1 MDMLGIEN
9 GTVSGEAGDEQHI
22 WNTVKLDDQWYHVD
36 AEGNKSKN
44 ERQVL
49 MRTVF
54 KDTKVLEQLNKN
66 YAAKLE
72 TGEQAAYCDMLL
84 VFDLRKQLYK
94 TVQTKVYTGEGR
106 IIDERSGAGIW
117 KKVPGQSF
125 ADTLLKFLL
134 KNDKHN

>member
-1 MDMLGIEN
+1 
-9 GTVSGEAGDEQHI
+9 
-22 WNTVKLDDQWYHVD
+22 
-36 AEGNKSKN
+36 
-44 ERQVL
+44 

-54 KDTKVLEQLNKN
+54 KDIKVLEQLNKN

-72 TGEQAAYCDMLL
+72 TGEKAAYCDMLL

>member
-1 MDMLGIEN
+1 MYKFL
-9 GTVSGEAGDEQHI
+9 TVILLSWLWILPAAAAEPQEEQAVDPWAFELSVQPKKTEAELEAERWTLLMSSETGNYLFEYDSIKPVE
-22 WNTVKLDDQWYHVD
+22 D

-72 TGEQAAYCDMLL
+72 TGEQAA
-84 VFDLRKQLYK
+84 
-94 TVQTKVYTGEGR
+94 
-106 IIDERSGAGIW
+106 
-117 KKVPGQSF
+117 
-125 ADTLLKFLL
+125 
-134 KNDKHN
+134 

>member
-1 MDMLGIEN
+1 
-9 GTVSGEAGDEQHI
+9 
-22 WNTVKLDDQWYHVD
+22 
-36 AEGNKSKN
+36 
-44 ERQVL
+44 

-94 TVQTKVYTGEGR
+94 TLKLKITASMNFIRFSPLLILVML
-106 IIDERSGAGIW
+106 IIF
-117 KKVPGQSF
+117 Q
-125 ADTLLKFLL
+125 
-134 KNDKHN
+134 

>member
-1 MDMLGIEN
+1 
-9 GTVSGEAGDEQHI
+9 
-22 WNTVKLDDQWYHVD
+22 
-36 AEGNKSKN
+36 
-44 ERQVL
+44 
-49 MRTVF
+49 MRLSW
-54 KDTKVLEQLNKN
+54 K
-66 YAAKLE
+66 

-125 ADTLLKFLL
+125 CRYFVEIFIEK
-134 KNDKHN
+134 